1 MFQKTEVILF
11 PNKERFATRSLLTGA
26 TLYKIPFWKW
36 SESYSK
42 PWQFFVLMQSSVPS
56 RAVAFLWMH
65 CCWRSQL
72 SRCRTWHKHQCQLWH
87 PLTRLMIISIYRIK
101 FNLDLS
107 PFFPQFTSRDLSVN
121 MCCCLVAITEP
132 RQTHVHT
139 LHAIRYP
146 IYLHVHSK
154 VQQSTMNEVATSQ
167 YQTEWFELVN
177 VIIAPDHFTK
187 FIKLCTTRFQMEFV
201 FWMHKTKCA
210 PYFAKTK

>member
-72 SRCRTWHKHQCQLWH
+72 SRCRTWHKHQCQLLH

-107 PFFPQFTSRDLSVN
+107 PFFLSLL
-121 MCCCLVAITEP
+121 LVIWALIWAVVLSLSPNQGKLMFILCMLSDTLFIYMFI
-132 RQTHVHT
+132 QT
-139 LHAIRYP
+139 Y
-146 IYLHVHSK
+146 SK
-154 VQQSTMNEVATSQ
+154 A
-167 YQTEWFELVN
+167 
-177 VIIAPDHFTK
+177 
-187 FIKLCTTRFQMEFV
+187 R
-201 FWMHKTKCA
+201 WMK
-210 PYFAKTK
+210 

>member
-72 SRCRTWHKHQCQLWH
+72 SRCRTWHKHQCQLCHLWLDWWSS
-87 PLTRLMIISIYRIK
+87 PFTGLNLISIFRLFFLSLLLVIWA
-101 FNLDLS
+101 LICAVVLSLS
-107 PFFPQFTSRDLSVN
+107 PNQGKLMFILCMLSDN
-121 MCCCLVAITEP
+121 LFIYMFI
-132 RQTHVHT
+132 QT
-139 LHAIRYP
+139 Y
-146 IYLHVHSK
+146 SK
-154 VQQSTMNEVATSQ
+154 A
-167 YQTEWFELVN
+167 
-177 VIIAPDHFTK
+177 
-187 FIKLCTTRFQMEFV
+187 R
-201 FWMHKTKCA
+201 WMK
-210 PYFAKTK
+210 